1 MHRKSVRYPV
11 AGVIIAAMFSG
22 CSFENERTLPPT
34 DGPCVV
40 RTNAKGADVKSC
52 PTIGPGVRRTKVN
65 NQDVSPY
72 PTIGPGVKRTKVDG
86 ADVRPYPIDV
96 DTYLEN
102 FRRRE

>member
-1 MHRKSVRYPV
+1 
-11 AGVIIAAMFSG
+11 
-22 CSFENERTLPPT
+22 
-34 DGPCVV
+34 
-40 RTNAKGADVKSC
+40 VKSC